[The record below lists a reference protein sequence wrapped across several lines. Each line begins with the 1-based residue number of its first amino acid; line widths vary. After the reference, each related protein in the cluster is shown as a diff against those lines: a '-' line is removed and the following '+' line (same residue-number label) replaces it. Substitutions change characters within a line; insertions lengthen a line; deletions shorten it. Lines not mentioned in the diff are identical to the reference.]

1 LSKVDLTDR
10 QAHDL
15 DVRLKAQPVMVLTC
29 QWFGHSFTDRIRSAV
44 DPHWLAVVPADVVA
58 R

>member
-15 DVRLKAQPVMVLTC
+15 DLRLRALRTRVLTC
-29 QWFGHSFTDRIRSAV
+29 RWLGHSLTDWIHQAV
-44 DPHWLAVVPADVVA
+44 DPH
-58 R
+58 